1 MVVKLYRYR
10 CITFS
15 MFLCS
20 LLLLAAAE
28 RRLAELDFGN
38 FGTLRVE
45 NNEKLDGDEIF
56 NRLVYVDDTAEPQA
70 PAPGA
75 ATCAR
80 PGSLESCLLALVAT
94 HLAEPRAPPSRLPL

>member
-1 MVVKLYRYR
+1 
-10 CITFS
+10 

-20 LLLLAAAE
+20 LLFLAAAE

-38 FGTLRVE
+38 SGTLRFE

-56 NRLVYVDDTAEPQA
+56 NRLVYVDDTTEPQA

-75 ATCAR
+75 ATCTR
-80 PGSLESCLLALVAT
+80 LVSLEPCLLALVAVR
-94 HLAEPRAPPSRLPL
+94 LAEPRAPPSRLPI